1 MASVIIRLII
11 SAVVFY
17 VFLLISGFFV
27 SHQSGVEM
35 FNSALIGVVFVN
47 LLISHS
53 TTKDEI
59 IKLRKEIA
67 ELKKKPEEPK
77 SGDE

>member
-1 MASVIIRLII
+1 MAMVIVRLII
-11 SAVVFY
+11 SAVTFY
-17 VFLLISGFFV
+17 VFLLISSFFV
-27 SHQSGVEM
+27 SHKSGVDM
-35 FNSALIGVVFVN
+35 LNSGLIGVVFVN

-67 ELKKKPEEPK
+67 ELRVTRIIRTRPK
-77 SGDE
+77 A